1 MVTQN
6 NDNKKVA
13 MPSIAQ
19 VLTAIERRGMFTGF
33 KRYQYT
39 QYDVVEALK
48 IVEAIGKSRNPAFVI
63 DDENR
68 FAYENF
74 IKWAHGDGTM
84 KCIDPISR
92 QIVPGRL
99 NRGIY
104 IAGNTGSGKSWC
116 LEIMH
121 AYCAAWNFK
130 VLWGDD
136 TEPRPLWWRTVRA
149 DALCDVWAEKGSI
162 IEYKKQAMLGIQDLG
177 NEPQESLYM
186 GNRLDVVRNLIE
198 YRGDKQD
205 EMTFITSNLRI
216 NGDILID
223 RYGDRVASRL
233 VEMCNYFEI
242 KGKDRRKL

>member
-104 IAGNTGSGKSWC
+104 IAGNTQIMVFGNHARILCGMEFQGS
-116 LEIMH
+116 
-121 AYCAAWNFK
+121 
-130 VLWGDD
+130 
-136 TEPRPLWWRTVRA
+136 
-149 DALCDVWAEKGSI
+149 
-162 IEYKKQAMLGIQDLG
+162 LG
-177 NEPQESLYM
+177 
-186 GNRLDVVRNLIE
+186 
-198 YRGDKQD
+198 
-205 EMTFITSNLRI
+205 
-216 NGDILID
+216 
-223 RYGDRVASRL
+223 
-233 VEMCNYFEI
+233 
-242 KGKDRRKL
+242 